1 MKLGKGY
8 IFTGVCH
15 SVNGG
20 VWCRGSC
27 LLPGD
32 CLLLEGSGPGGGMAT
47 GAGSMHPTGM
57 HSCGIS
63 LSLNGQCYI

>member
-1 MKLGKGY
+1 MKWGKGY
-8 IFTGVCH
+8 IFTGICH

-20 VWCRGSC
+20 GVWSRGVACSWGEGC
-27 LLPGD
+27 LVLR
-32 CLLLEGSGPGGGMAT
+32 GGMAT

>member
-15 SVNGG
+15 SVNSG
-20 VWCRGSC
+20 VWSRG
-27 LLPGD
+27 G
-32 CLLLEGSGPGGGMAT
+32 CLLLGGGLVPGGGGGMAT